1 MWFSP
6 RAMCNTPIPS
16 LTTFL
21 SFYFYLHHINIW
33 KNRNVR
39 AETCDNKWLVRIF
52 SLFWTSG
59 LRKTIGDL
67 SHMCG
72 KLYVCTRGFEVYFM
86 LQPQSSP
93 KVTIS
98 IYVIWCKLL
107 FHSTILLPFPRLY
120 KAELTTLPSMIQMMR
135 LKISGGG
142 SAALR
147 FYQNQSHH
155 HHQEEEDG

>member
-1 MWFSP
+1 MKKP
-6 RAMCNTPIPS
+6 ERKA
-16 LTTFL
+16 
-21 SFYFYLHHINIW
+21 
-33 KNRNVR
+33 KAR

-98 IYVIWCKLL
+98 IYVIWWKLL

>member
-1 MWFSP
+1 MIGMYIF
-6 RAMCNTPIPS
+6 I
-16 LTTFL
+16 
-21 SFYFYLHHINIW
+21 I
-33 KNRNVR
+33 
-39 AETCDNKWLVRIF
+39 LVIRVK
-52 SLFWTSG
+52 
-59 LRKTIGDL
+59 KTIGDL

-98 IYVIWCKLL
+98 IYVIWWKLL

-135 LKISGGG
+135 LKISGEGPK
-142 SAALR
+142 ALR
-147 FYQNQSHH
+147 FYQNRSH
-155 HHQEEEDG
+155 HHQEEEEMAKAGVLAFLLFGWQENRQIWLPSVCQFITHGTWRMP

>member
-1 MWFSP
+1 MW
-6 RAMCNTPIPS
+6 
-16 LTTFL
+16 
-21 SFYFYLHHINIW
+21 
-33 KNRNVR
+33 
-39 AETCDNKWLVRIF
+39 
-52 SLFWTSG
+52 
-59 LRKTIGDL
+59 KTI
-67 SHMCG
+67 
-72 KLYVCTRGFEVYFM
+72 CTRRFELCFV
-86 LQPQSSP
+86 LQINKVVAIRWLRPQPQP
-93 KVTIS
+93 KVMADV
-98 IYVIWCKLL
+98 YVIGWKLL